1 MLFLPVQIELFD
13 QLDGYR
19 YPHPLDNQVE
29 LPNQLVGNL
38 ILEQRC
44 RYKIDRHDLL
54 MRIFGLLLRGGTA
67 FVCRGDEEVGLRDV
81 NVGRFRM

>member
-29 LPNQLVGNL
+29 LPNQLVENL
-38 ILEQRC
+38 ILEQQC
-44 RYKIDRHDLL
+44 RYRIDMRDLL
-54 MRIFGLLLRGGTA
+54 MRIFGLLLRGEIV
-67 FVCRGDEEVGLRDV
+67 FVCRGDEEVGLQDV
-81 NVGRFRM
+81 NAGRFRM